1 MLYQAGLV
9 LEGGG
14 MRGIY
19 TAGVLEYFLEQNL
32 EWKECYGVSA
42 GAAHL
47 CSYISKQK
55 GRAYHVGVDY
65 LDNRDYC
72 SMKSLLKTGDLFGV
86 KMCYYDIPQRLNP
99 YDYETA
105 LRYPGKVYAVVTN
118 IETGKAEY
126 IRLKDMQKDIIA
138 VRASASLPLV
148 ARNVE
153 INGHFYLDG
162 GIADSIPI
170 QKSILSGNRKNIVV
184 LTKEV
189 GYRRK
194 PSSHLGLVR
203 LRYLKYPK
211 VYELM
216 RDRHIHYNNTM
227 EYLKN
232 QVKNGQAFVIQPK
245 EDIGVARIE
254 KDNQK
259 LRRLY
264 ESGYQDARDCYD
276 GMMAYL
282 NDTQ

>member
-14 MRGIY
+14 MRGMY
-19 TAGVLEYFLEQNL
+19 TAGVLEYFLEKDL
-32 EWKECYGVSA
+32 EFASCYGVSA

-65 LDNRDYC
+65 LDDKNYC
-72 SMKSLLKTGDLFGV
+72 SMESLLKTGNLFGV
-86 KMCYYDIPQRLNP
+86 KMCYYDIPMYLNP

-105 LRYPGKVYAVVTN
+105 QRYPGKAYAVVTN

-126 IRLKDMQKDIIA
+126 IRLKDMHKDIVA
-138 VRASASLPLV
+138 VQASASLPLV
-148 ARNVE
+148 AKNVE
-153 INGHFYLDG
+153 INGQYYLDG

-203 LRYLKYPK
+203 MRYRKYPQ
-211 VYELM
+211 VYTLM

-227 EYLKN
+227 DYLMS
-232 QVKNGQAFVIQPK
+232 QVHNKQAFVIQPK
-245 EDIGVARIE
+245 TDIGVGRIE
-254 KDNQK
+254 KDKKK
-259 LRRLY
+259 LRMLY
-264 ESGYQDARDCYD
+264 DNGYEDAKECYD
-276 GMMAYL
+276 DMMRYL
-282 NDTQ
+282 EK

>member
-1 MLYQAGLV
+1 MFYQAGLV

-19 TAGVLEYFLEQNL
+19 TAGVLEFFLE
-32 EWKECYGVSA
+32 KEMEFASCYGVSA

-47 CSYISKQK
+47 CSYLSKQK

-65 LDNRDYC
+65 LENKNYC
-72 SMKSLLKTGDLFGV
+72 SMESLLKTGDLFGV

-105 LRYPGKVYAVVTN
+105 DRYPGKAYAVVTN
-118 IETGKAEY
+118 IETGKPEY
-126 IRLKDMQKDIIA
+126 IRLKEMQKDIVA

-148 ARNVE
+148 SRNVE
-153 INGHFYLDG
+153 INGHFCLDG
-162 GIADSIPI
+162 GIADPIPI

-194 PSSHLGLVR
+194 PSSHLGLIR
-203 LRYLKYPK
+203 ARYFQYPK

-216 RDRHIHYNNTM
+216 RDRHIRYNDTLD
-227 EYLKN
+227 YLKE
-232 QVKNGQAFVIQPK
+232 QVNNGQAFVIRPGI
-245 EDIGVARIE
+245 DIGVGRIE
-254 KDNQK
+254 KDKKK
-259 LRRLY
+259 LRMLY
-264 ESGYQDARDCYD
+264 ESGYRDAKDCYES
-276 GMMAYL
+276 MRQYL
-282 NDTQ
+282 EI

>member
-14 MRGIY
+14 MRGMY
-19 TAGVLEYFLEQNL
+19 TAGVLEYFLEKDL
-32 EWKECYGVSA
+32 EFASCYGVSA

-65 LDNRDYC
+65 LDDKNYC
-72 SMKSLLKTGDLFGV
+72 SMESLLKTGNLFGV
-86 KMCYYDIPQRLNP
+86 KMCYYDIPMYLNP

-105 LRYPGKVYAVVTN
+105 QRYPGKAYAVVTN

-126 IRLKDMQKDIIA
+126 IRLRDMHKDIVA
-138 VRASASLPLV
+138 VQASASLPLV
-148 ARNVE
+148 AKNVE
-153 INGHFYLDG
+153 INGQYYLDG

-203 LRYLKYPK
+203 MRYRKYPK
-211 VYELM
+211 VYTLM

-227 EYLKN
+227 DYLMR
-232 QVKNGQAFVIQPK
+232 QVHNKQAFVIQPK
-245 EDIGVARIE
+245 TDIGVGRIE
-254 KDNQK
+254 KDKKK
-259 LRRLY
+259 LRMLY
-264 ESGYQDARDCYD
+264 DNGYEDAKECYD
-276 GMMAYL
+276 DMMRYL
-282 NDTQ
+282 EK

>member
-14 MRGIY
+14 MRGMY
-19 TAGVLEYFLEQNL
+19 TAGVLEYFLEKDL
-32 EWKECYGVSA
+32 EFASCYGVSA

-65 LDNRDYC
+65 LDDKNYC
-72 SMKSLLKTGDLFGV
+72 SMESLLKTGNLFGV
-86 KMCYYDIPQRLNP
+86 KMCYYDIPMYLNP

-105 LRYPGKVYAVVTN
+105 QRYPGKAYAVVTN

-126 IRLKDMQKDIIA
+126 IRLKDMHKDIVA
-138 VRASASLPLV
+138 VQASASLPLV
-148 ARNVE
+148 AKNVE
-153 INGHFYLDG
+153 INGQYYLDG

-203 LRYLKYPK
+203 MRYRKYPK
-211 VYELM
+211 VYTLM

-227 EYLKN
+227 DYLMR
-232 QVKNGQAFVIQPK
+232 QVHNKQAFVIQPK
-245 EDIGVARIE
+245 TDIGVGRIE
-254 KDNQK
+254 KDKKK
-259 LRRLY
+259 LRMLY
-264 ESGYQDARDCYD
+264 DNGYEDAKECYD
-276 GMMAYL
+276 DMIRYL
-282 NDTQ
+282 EK

>member
-14 MRGIY
+14 MRGMY
-19 TAGVLEYFLEQNL
+19 TAGVLEYFLEKDL
-32 EWKECYGVSA
+32 EFASCYGVSA

-65 LDNRDYC
+65 LDDKNYC
-72 SMKSLLKTGDLFGV
+72 SMESLLKTGNLFGV
-86 KMCYYDIPQRLNP
+86 KMCYYDIPMYLNP

-105 LRYPGKVYAVVTN
+105 QRYPGKAYAVVTN

-126 IRLKDMQKDIIA
+126 IRLKDMHKDIVA
-138 VRASASLPLV
+138 VQASASLPLV
-148 ARNVE
+148 AKNVE
-153 INGHFYLDG
+153 INGQYYLDG

-203 LRYLKYPK
+203 MRYRKYPQ
-211 VYELM
+211 VYTLM

-227 EYLKN
+227 DYLMS
-232 QVKNGQAFVIQPK
+232 QVHNKQAFVIQPK
-245 EDIGVARIE
+245 TDIGVGRIE
-254 KDNQK
+254 KNKKK
-259 LRRLY
+259 LRILY
-264 ESGYQDARDCYD
+264 DNGYEDAKECYD
-276 GMMAYL
+276 DMMRYL
-282 NDTQ
+282 EK

>member
-14 MRGIY
+14 MRGMY
-19 TAGVLEYFLEQNL
+19 TAGVLEYFLEKDL
-32 EWKECYGVSA
+32 EFASCYGVSA

-65 LDNRDYC
+65 LDDKNYC
-72 SMKSLLKTGDLFGV
+72 SMESLLKTGNLFGV
-86 KMCYYDIPQRLNP
+86 KMCYYDIPMYLNP

-105 LRYPGKVYAVVTN
+105 QRYPGKAYAVVTN

-126 IRLKDMQKDIIA
+126 IRLKDMHKDIVA
-138 VRASASLPLV
+138 VQASASLPLV
-148 ARNVE
+148 AKNVE
-153 INGHFYLDG
+153 INGQYYLDG

-203 LRYLKYPK
+203 MRYRKYPK
-211 VYELM
+211 VYTLM

-227 EYLKN
+227 DYLMR
-232 QVKNGQAFVIQPK
+232 QVHNKQAFVIQPK
-245 EDIGVARIE
+245 TDIGVGRIE
-254 KDNQK
+254 KDKKK
-259 LRRLY
+259 LRMLY
-264 ESGYQDARDCYD
+264 DNGYEDAKECYD
-276 GMMAYL
+276 DMMRYL
-282 NDTQ
+282 EK